1 MKSICVYCGSN
12 LGATDVYQNA
22 AQQLGEALAD
32 QNITLVYGGASV
44 GIMGVVADTMLA
56 RGAKAVG
63 VIPQALLD
71 KEVGHTGL
79 SELHV
84 VKSMHE
90 RKKLMEQLSDGFVA
104 MPGGMGTLE
113 EIFEVLTWAQLG
125 FHNKPCAL
133 LNVAGYYDHLLKH
146 LQGSVSE
153 GFIRPEH
160 TKMLLTEEDPQS
172 LIAQML
178 AYQPPTV
185 SKWIDSNET

>member
-12 LGATDVYQNA
+12 LGATEIYQEA
-22 AQQLGEALAD
+22 AQRLGKILAAQHIAL
-32 QNITLVYGGASV
+32 IYGGASV
-44 GIMGVVADTMLA
+44 GIMGVIADTVLA
-56 RGAKAVG
+56 EGGTAIG

-84 VKSMHE
+84 VQSMHE
-90 RKKLMEQLSDGFVA
+90 RKKLMEQLAGGFIA
-104 MPGGMGTLE
+104 MPGGVGTLE

-133 LNVAGYYDHLLKH
+133 FNVAGYYDHLSKH
-146 LQGSVSE
+146 LQQSVTE

-160 TKMLLTEEDPQS
+160 TEMLLTDDDPHS
-172 LIAQML
+172 LIGKML

-185 SKWIDSNET
+185 SKWIDANET